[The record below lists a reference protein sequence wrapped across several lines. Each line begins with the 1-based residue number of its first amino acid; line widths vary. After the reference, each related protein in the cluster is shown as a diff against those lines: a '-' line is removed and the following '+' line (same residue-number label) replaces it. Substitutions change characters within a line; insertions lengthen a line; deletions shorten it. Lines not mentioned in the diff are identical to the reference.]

1 MTSKQKIVLIILMIG
16 NFLAIIS
23 TSSINIV
30 LSSFMSIFNSDLQT
44 VQWVASI
51 YLLANGLIAPITG
64 WLGDRF
70 TFARLFIAGMI
81 TFTIASVLCSIAW
94 SIEALIVF
102 RFLQGIAAGIVVPA
116 SMTLIYLL
124 IERERQPF
132 ALSLWTLGAMFGPA
146 VGPTVAGFLVSSLSW
161 HWLFLINIPF
171 CVVALIL
178 SKYHLK
184 ADEQSSLSKSFDT
197 KGFLLI
203 VIGTVGIVYSL
214 NLVKT
219 NMWLCITLFIFSAG
233 LILFYVL
240 YSFKKQNPILKL
252 SVFKIHSYTYA
263 LLISFFLLFNLYSA
277 TLFLPI
283 YLQNIRGISVFET
296 GLVLMP
302 AAICM
307 GVINLLAGKHYTH
320 QRLLILGIIG
330 VCGAV
335 TGSVLLGQI
344 DFNTS
349 ILFIIIT
356 LSLRNMGIALTF
368 TVVGAAGMS
377 EVPKELSGH
386 GSAIIN
392 WLRQTFSA
400 VALTVTS
407 VAITAIT
414 LFREAQ
420 GIPYKEA
427 FTQNI
432 SFIIIVGGV
441 LTLAAI
447 PMLWHC
453 SRSLLRLAYRTPAVD
468 KTN

>member
-1 MTSKQKIVLIILMIG
+1 MTSKQKIVLVILMIG

-23 TSSINIV
+23 MSSINIV

-70 TFARLFIAGMI
+70 TFAKLFIAGMV
-81 TFTIASVLCSIAW
+81 TFTLASVLCSIAW
-94 SIEALIVF
+94 SIEALIIF

-124 IERERQPF
+124 IEKEKQPF

-146 VGPTVAGFLVSSLSW
+146 IGPTLAGFLVSSLSW

-178 SKYHLK
+178 SKYYLK
-184 ADEQSSLSKSFDT
+184 ADEQSSLSKAFDM

-203 VIGTVGIVYSL
+203 VLGTVGIVYSL
-214 NLVKT
+214 KLVET
-219 NMWLCITLFIFSAG
+219 SMLLCIALFIFSTG
-233 LILFYVL
+233 LILIYVL
-240 YSFKKQNPILKL
+240 YSFRKQNPILKL
-252 SVFKIHSYTYA
+252 SVFKIPSYTYA

-296 GLVLMP
+296 GLILMP

-307 GVINLLAGKHYTH
+307 GVINLFTGSHYSH
-320 QRLLILGIIG
+320 RRILLLGIIG
-330 VCGAV
+330 VSGTV
-335 TGSVLLGQI
+335 IGSILLGLI
-344 DFNTS
+344 NLNTS
-349 ILFIIIT
+349 IWFIVIT
-356 LSLRNMGIALTF
+356 LSLRNMGIAITF
-368 TVVGAAGMS
+368 TVVSAAGMS

-386 GSAIIN
+386 GSAILN

-400 VALTVTS
+400 IALTVIS
-407 VAITAIT
+407 VAMTAIT

-420 GIPYKEA
+420 GIAYNEA

-432 SFIIIVGGV
+432 SFIIIAGGV
-441 LTLAAI
+441 LTLVAI
-447 PMLWHC
+447 PMLWGC
-453 SRSLLRLAYRTPAVD
+453 SRSLLRLVNHSPAVD
-468 KTN
+468 

>member
-1 MTSKQKIVLIILMIG
+1 MTSKQKIVLVILMIG

-70 TFARLFIAGMI
+70 TFAKLFIVGM
-81 TFTIASVLCSIAW
+81 TIFSVASVLCSIAW
-94 SIEALIVF
+94 SIEVLIIF
-102 RFLQGIAAGIVVPA
+102 RFLQGLAAGIVVPA

-124 IERERQPF
+124 IEKERQPF

-146 VGPTVAGFLVSSLSW
+146 IGPTLAGFLVSSLSW

-178 SKYHLK
+178 AKFYLK
-184 ADEQSSLSKSFDT
+184 ADEQSSSSKGFDT

-214 NLVKT
+214 QLVET
-219 NMWLCITLFIFSAG
+219 NMWLCMVLFIFSTG

-240 YSFKKQNPILKL
+240 YSFKRQNPILKL
-252 SVFKIHSYTYA
+252 SVFKIPSYTYA
-263 LLISFFLLFNLYSA
+263 LLISFFLLFNLYAA

-283 YLQNIRGISVFET
+283 YLQEIRGISVFET
-296 GLVLMP
+296 GLILMP

-307 GVINLLAGKHYTH
+307 GVINLFTGNHYSH
-320 QRLLILGIIG
+320 HRLLLLGIIG
-330 VCGAV
+330 ISGTVI
-335 TGSVLLGQI
+335 GSFLLGQI
-344 DFNTS
+344 DLNTS

-356 LSLRNMGIALTF
+356 LSIRNMGIAITF
-368 TVVGAAGMS
+368 TVVSAAGMS

-386 GSAIIN
+386 GSAILN

-400 VALTVTS
+400 VALTVIS
-407 VAITAIT
+407 VVITAIT

-432 SFIIIVGGV
+432 SFIIIAGGL

-447 PMLWHC
+447 PMLWVC
-453 SRSLLRLAYRTPAVD
+453 SRSLLRLVYHSPTVD
-468 KTN
+468 KTT